1 VSSGVLAECGLQAST
16 AMSILSD
23 RATRFSNLVF
33 EDLNIGVSLLLLV
46 LAGLLLLFVVV
57 VLFY

>member
-1 VSSGVLAECGLQAST
+1 
-16 AMSILSD
+16 MSILSD